1 MNNFLLSSFGK
12 LKQENLSDDMAIKF
26 PFSRQHYSKAI
37 KQRTNFVDAMVDKYY
52 IKNHTVGTFGMTERD
67 FSLQNNQVYVFLV
80 NRLAITNI
88 WKAYHSFSYMFGKSA
103 PRYIAQNFVTNF
115 LDVEYL
121 DELINR
127 YGIPELLR
135 VDDGL
140 RIEQNDTHLALFFSF
155 ARHTA
160 ISKIEKSSLLDVMK
174 VMHNI
179 LHVSIIHNTFS
190 DIQYKVFKTELKDL
204 YNSFE
209 VINQSDSDLFHRIY
223 GFILYNKYTHDVR
236 IFFNTYITTTYST
249 KTYLPD
255 GQISDVPIFIRV
267 NSKMYNDKSGDF
279 NHVLNY
285 QAGVPEHY
293 SSKKGIQ
300 IYEQIMLQR
309 EARVKLKDDEV
320 KNILDVL
327 RILSIS
333 HLKSIIKME
342 KGKVDDDDIKKS
354 ENRKIRLVYPSLYIH
369 GRQVHPHFIF

>member
-1 MNNFLLSSFGK
+1 MNNFLLSSFVR
-12 LKQENLSDDMAIKF
+12 LKQEKLSSDMAIKF

-37 KQRTNFVDAMVDKYY
+37 KQRTNFVDTMMDKYD

-67 FSLQNNQVYVFLV
+67 FNLQNNQVYIFLV

-88 WKAYHSFSYMFGKSA
+88 WKAYHSFSHMFSKST
-103 PRYIAQNFVTNF
+103 PKYIAQNFMTNF

-121 DELINR
+121 DELINK
-127 YGIPELLR
+127 YGIPELLS

-155 ARHTA
+155 ARHTT
-160 ISKIEKSSLLDVMK
+160 ISKIKKSSLLDAMK
-174 VMHNI
+174 VMHNL
-179 LHVSIIHNTFS
+179 LHASIIHNTFS
-190 DIQYKVFKTELKDL
+190 DIQYKVFETELKDL

-267 NSKMYNDKSGDF
+267 NSKMYNDKSGNF

-293 SSKKGIQ
+293 SSIKGVQ

-309 EARVKLKDDEV
+309 ETRVKLKGDEV

-333 HLKSIIKME
+333 HLKSVIKME
-342 KGKVDDDDIKKS
+342 KGKVNDDDIKTS
-354 ENRKIRLVYPSLYIH
+354 ENRKIRLIYPSLYIH
-369 GRQVHPHFIF
+369 GGRTHPHFTF